1 LFFIQ
6 VVKNQGE
13 DGDRPM
19 IGDKVAVHYTGKL
32 INGKKFDSSME
43 RKKPFTFS
51 LGKGMSESETASY

>member
-1 LFFIQ
+1 MFFIQ
-6 VVKNQGE
+6 VVKKQGE

-51 LGKGMSESETASY
+51 LGKGM